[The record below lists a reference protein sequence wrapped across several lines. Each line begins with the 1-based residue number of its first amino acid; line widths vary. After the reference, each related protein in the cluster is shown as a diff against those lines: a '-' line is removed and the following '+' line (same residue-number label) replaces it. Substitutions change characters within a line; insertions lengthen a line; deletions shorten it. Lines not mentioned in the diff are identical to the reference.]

1 MAPGS
6 HLHIVT
12 DQHNLDANIPVDLKI
27 QTPNTFY
34 NMAYQQNDSEALQP
48 APRISQRSVKASSIL
63 NMVVILILSPEF
75 QNTEEFAGK
84 LTHGVNSARYLLRG
98 SNIFGK
104 SPYYKNSYPMF
115 WLTSQPPLSAEY
127 FPSQS
132 FFTRRVER
140 EPVHA
145 VYTTVFIVEVNK
157 YSDSRLILVC
167 GHCSVNNGVK
177 LIIAG
182 FHDRM
187 RKIVEILAPVQLIV
201 AGQGDTVSAYV
212 SKGCINEIQRGNP
225 AISEITRTGFLCG
238 SNLTIFYYYV
248 YTLQTT
254 THPVI
259 YDEGYTDVGN
269 LEPNANSCPRSVWS
283 NTTIYRENSFRKLDA
298 DHEFRLISS
307 PTSAAGFLYLV
318 NLFGR
323 AAAPAR
329 FSKMKERGLCL
340 TKFVTKLEEFAFWRH
355 PTLMITRT
363 SAHLLAGFDS
373 TMQKL
378 LSKELPDSYEDVLA
392 YSLLFPYDREYLP
405 DDWVSRLNDTQ
416 LETVFEEELLKCG
429 RTAWVDHTV
438 PLKEKFD
445 HLSRHYYWKKFFM
458 GKHPFLRRMRGLQLH
473 NEGISRLGRRI
484 SAFVESGCYHYQQTL
499 LSKLGSSKMSN
510 HTKDKLAKMSR
521 PSLFEPLN
529 LSKSISTYGGSWVCN
544 LSDNC
549 KKNYG

>member
-1 MAPGS
+1 MTELITLLSEIDIMAPGS

-182 FHDRM
+182 NILNAGPLIRWNFRGNMQFLSGFHDRM

-259 YDEGYTDVGN
+259 YDEGYTDVG
-269 LEPNANSCPRSVWS
+269 
-283 NTTIYRENSFRKLDA
+283 
-298 DHEFRLISS
+298 
-307 PTSAAGFLYLV
+307 
-318 NLFGR
+318 
-323 AAAPAR
+323 
-329 FSKMKERGLCL
+329 
-340 TKFVTKLEEFAFWRH
+340 
-355 PTLMITRT
+355 
-363 SAHLLAGFDS
+363 
-373 TMQKL
+373 
-378 LSKELPDSYEDVLA
+378 
-392 YSLLFPYDREYLP
+392 
-405 DDWVSRLNDTQ
+405 
-416 LETVFEEELLKCG
+416 
-429 RTAWVDHTV
+429 
-438 PLKEKFD
+438 
-445 HLSRHYYWKKFFM
+445 
-458 GKHPFLRRMRGLQLH
+458 
-473 NEGISRLGRRI
+473 
-484 SAFVESGCYHYQQTL
+484 
-499 LSKLGSSKMSN
+499 
-510 HTKDKLAKMSR
+510 
-521 PSLFEPLN
+521 
-529 LSKSISTYGGSWVCN
+529 
-544 LSDNC
+544 
-549 KKNYG
+549 